1 MAWTT
6 GAHDGNAVTLLDALV
21 TFLTTDA
28 TLVAD
33 SDAWTVL
40 GQCTEGLTHP
50 TDDDYIVTK
59 GYYLR
64 GAGLASAPILFIY
77 SVETDENAT
86 SAIAFTAMQGFDAE
100 LADMWWAQPGASYH
114 YAPLTV
120 PKTVGTYEFMANGQR
135 TYGYIKDELERYM
148 PFYAGWIIPYTDTQS
163 QNYVQPTACLGSDKF
178 LKYCSVSSTNADFS
192 VGLCN
197 MDSGDTTSV
206 PSADRSNAGAF
217 IIAPDSSF
225 RAIQASSSKPVVSV
239 TSTRMYNTS
248 LDWKYHIKSYAPVT
262 SGGITPLYPEVL
274 RYDDSV
280 LLGELDGLCSIG
292 RTGAIAGAIISD
304 SDDVEWIVI
313 MQRNQPANGVDGY
326 AMKRA

>member
-6 GAHDGNAVTLLDALV
+6 GTHDGNAVTLLDALV

-40 GQCTEGLTHP
+40 GQCSEGLKHP

-64 GAGLASAPILFIY
+64 GAGLTNAPILFVY
-77 SVETDENAT
+77 SVETDEDAT
-86 SAIAFTAMQGFDAE
+86 YAIAFTAMQGFDAE

-135 TYGYIKDELERYM
+135 VYGYVKDELERHM

-163 QNYVQPTACLGSDKF
+163 QNYVQPAACLGSDKF
-178 LKYCSVSSTNADFS
+178 LKYCLVSSTNTNFS

-197 MDSGDTTSV
+197 MDDGNDVSV
-206 PSADRSNAGAF
+206 PSKDRENAGAF

-225 RAIQASSSKPVVSV
+225 RAIQASAATPVVSV
-239 TSTRMYNTS
+239 TSTRMYNAS
-248 LDWKYHIKSYAPVT
+248 LSWDYQIKSYAPIT
-262 SGGITPLYPEVL
+262 SHGVTPLYPEIL
-274 RYDDSV
+274 RYDGSV
-280 LLGELDGLCSIG
+280 LLGELDGLCSVG
-292 RTGAIAGAIISD
+292 RLGAASGAIIT
-304 SDDVEWIVI
+304 DVDGAEWIVI
-313 MQRNQPANGVDGY
+313 MQRNKPSNGVDGY